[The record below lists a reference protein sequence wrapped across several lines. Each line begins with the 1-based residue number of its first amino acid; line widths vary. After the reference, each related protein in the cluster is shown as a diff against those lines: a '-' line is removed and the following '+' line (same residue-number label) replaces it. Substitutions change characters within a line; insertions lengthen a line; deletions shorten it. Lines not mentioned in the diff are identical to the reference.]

1 MLILRR
7 YAYRGAELVVIPQ
20 PDGSIACIP
29 EWMVEQPAGHFK
41 LSAEPRFPLET
52 LRFLRAEIDAL
63 LGFLP
68 SELDD
73 GERRPWR

>member
-52 LRFLRAEIDAL
+52 LRPQARAARAAS
-63 LGFLP
+63 P
-68 SELDD
+68 ST
-73 GERRPWR
+73 GMGRPAQGAA